1 MIPIIQADW
10 PAPVHVRAFT
20 TTRIGG
26 VSVPPYDTLNVAA
39 HVDDHPAHVAANRAI
54 LREKLQL
61 PSEPV
66 WLAQAHTTIAV
77 EASAFETPPC
87 ADASFTRD
95 SDVVCVSMTADCLP
109 VLVCDKKGT
118 VVSAIHAGWKGLAM
132 GILPLTLD
140 KLGIPPEDTL
150 VWLAARLGQMP
161 SKCMKMCA
169 ICFYLREWAL
179 LSTLSLLV
187 TGFCAICMPLPAPSA
202 QSEGWWACTAVVCV
216 PTQILSDSTPTVG
229 MG

>member
-87 ADASFTRD
+87 ADAAFTRD

-140 KLGIPPEDTL
+140 TTRRCRAISTKPRWKRRRWRSPMPR
-150 VWLAARLGQMP
+150 ARR
-161 SKCMKMCA
+161 CA
-169 ICFYLREWAL
+169 WATR
-179 LSTLSLLV
+179 SRPC
-187 TGFCAICMPLPAPSA
+187 CATS
-202 QSEGWWACTAVVCV
+202 
-216 PTQILSDSTPTVG
+216 
-229 MG
+229 